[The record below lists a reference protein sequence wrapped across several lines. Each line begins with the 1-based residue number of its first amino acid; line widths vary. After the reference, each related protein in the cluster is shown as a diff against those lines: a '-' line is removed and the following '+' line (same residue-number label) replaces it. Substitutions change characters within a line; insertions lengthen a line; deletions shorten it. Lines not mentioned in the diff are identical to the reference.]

1 MLSSLMQ
8 RLDQRRAAEF
18 EAEGSAEAGFTLIE
32 LMVVLLILAI
42 LLAIAIPTFLGV
54 TGSANDRSAQSNLN
68 TALTNAKTVYEQ
80 SNQAY
85 PLYVAPA
92 VTQPLAV
99 TIAGYEPSLPMST
112 ASSITGIIVAAV
124 GKVVAATDVANTN
137 GAILMSAANKT
148 SECWW
153 VADNTASMTAVPGP
167 TAASA
172 PWEAAAPGATTSPN
186 YTEPA
191 THAGVPMAQ
200 GIWYGVYK
208 TGATVN
214 GVVNGSTCDT
224 ASLAT
229 AISNVNSTAFPPG
242 Q

>member
-85 PLYVAPA
+85 PLWDSQATPNPLIE
-92 VTQPLAV
+92 PLAV
-99 TIAGYEPSLPMST
+99 TIAANEPSLPMITSST
-112 ASSITGIIVAAV
+112 NVGTNGTTTATV
-124 GKVVAATDVANTN
+124 GKVAAATDVANTS
-137 GAILMSAANKT
+137 GAIVFALANKT
-148 SECWW
+148 QECWW
-153 VADNTASMTAVPGP
+153 IADNTALMTAAP
-167 TAASA
+167 AASA
-172 PWEAAAPGATTSPN
+172 PWASGAVFPAASPGLETV
-186 YTEPA
+186 
-191 THAGVPMAQ
+191 AGVPVAQ
-200 GIWYGVYK
+200 GIFYGVYK
-208 TGATVN
+208 LTGAA
-214 GVVNGSTCDT
+214 TCNSAT
-224 ASLAT
+224 LAT
-229 AISNVNSTAFPPG
+229 TLSNVSTTAFPPA